1 MIQAIIY
8 KEWLKLR
15 WPVLI
20 MTGIFILLIVKIALS
35 VAYGMRFYEPNTF
48 WNEVIMRGYQFYTD
62 IKYVPVLAGIVIA
75 AAQYFPEISANRL
88 KLTLHLPLNE
98 NKILISMV
106 SFGTIILLAIFLFS
120 WSLLSVV
127 ASFYFPFQVLQS
139 VWFTSLPWFMAGIIF
154 YWALAMVVIEPV
166 WIRRIIMMI
175 ISYGIIDALF
185 YGDNFNQYQHSWFWF
200 LLLGSAFSIS
210 ILYSA
215 QRFRKGVM

>member
-98 NKILISMV
+98 NKILIS
-106 SFGTIILLAIFLFS
+106 IFM
-120 WSLLSVV
+120 
-127 ASFYFPFQVLQS
+127 FY
-139 VWFTSLPWFMAGIIF
+139 
-154 YWALAMVVIEPV
+154 
-166 WIRRIIMMI
+166 
-175 ISYGIIDALF
+175 
-185 YGDNFNQYQHSWFWF
+185 
-200 LLLGSAFSIS
+200 
-210 ILYSA
+210 
-215 QRFRKGVM
+215 